1 MESSYKVKLFDKDI
15 REWVTLKE
23 FDDLDKAK
31 EFYRIKNIEILQ
43 SGEFK
48 TYLHIEEEVR
58 SAWEIQSKCGYAS
71 KLLL

>member
-1 MESSYKVKLFDKDI
+1 MESLYKVKQFDKDI
-15 REWVTLKE
+15 REWVTLEE
-23 FDDLDKAK
+23 FKDLDKAK

-58 SAWEIQSKCGYAS
+58 SA
-71 KLLL
+71 